1 MLCPEV
7 GFYPRDP
14 RGSLKGEPGFS
25 QETDICSP
33 ALCFKMFLL
42 AVMWE
47 MGEGDRKGLHPME
60 EGLQQREEGRKN
72 VSDSG
77 YI

>member
-25 QETDICSP
+25 QERDICSP

-42 AVMWE
+42 VAGVQY
-47 MGEGDRKGLHPME
+47 GL
-60 EGLQQREEGRKN
+60 LKK
-72 VSDSG
+72 DA
-77 YI
+77 

>member
-1 MLCPEV
+1 MEGEEKGREISLELDCDQPLMLCPEV

-25 QETDICSP
+25 QESDICSP

-42 AVMWE
+42 VAGVE
-47 MGEGDRKGLHPME
+47 YGL
-60 EGLQQREEGRKN
+60 LKK
-72 VSDSG
+72 DA
-77 YI
+77 

>member
-25 QETDICSP
+25 QESDICSP

-42 AVMWE
+42 VAGVE
-47 MGEGDRKGLHPME
+47 YGL
-60 EGLQQREEGRKN
+60 LKK
-72 VSDSG
+72 DA
-77 YI
+77 